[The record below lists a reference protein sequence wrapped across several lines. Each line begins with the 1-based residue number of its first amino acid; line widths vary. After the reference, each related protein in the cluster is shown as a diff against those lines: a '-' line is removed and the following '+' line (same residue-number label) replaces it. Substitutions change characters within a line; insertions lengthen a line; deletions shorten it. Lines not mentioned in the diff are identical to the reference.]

1 MTDTRRRRYA
11 SKLNEMTAPQNNER
25 SSYKI
30 SVSIADLND
39 ENKYKK
45 YFAGSKWRS
54 FVLPEFSQNSDSG
67 TEHSR
72 VTYSR
77 VDEYKSRSRTLTE
90 IDGGFNAFSNY
101 KS

>member
-39 ENKYKK
+39 ENKWRNRKEEPRNQL
-45 YFAGSKWRS
+45 GSHPK
-54 FVLPEFSQNSDSG
+54 
-67 TEHSR
+67 
-72 VTYSR
+72 VTVWEDY
-77 VDEYKSRSRTLTE
+77 VD
-90 IDGGFNAFSNY
+90 
-101 KS
+101 